1 MVTNR
6 FSSYRTRIVWD
17 EVNLITNESQ
27 KSSTMKIDEPKT
39 PFHKGP
45 LLLDDEED
53 AVILSNKAQQEIS
66 QSPEEGANHV
76 GISWNDL
83 ESAMEKV
90 AQKEKVEMTTLDS
103 SLTDTNSDQ
112 EDSNSRTESSSES
125 ENEFKEM
132 RKDHYNEYKALIRW
146 REKMKQKKK
155 QDILDSKG
163 DDLDDVDDVNDF
175 NDLENSNSEE
185 DEIDGNPFIQG
196 NSQNTHVSTSIDN
209 PCNQEEDCEQR
220 MDQS

>member
-45 LLLDDEED
+45 LLLDEEED
-53 AVILSNKAQQEIS
+53 AVTFSNKVQQEIS
-66 QSPEEGANHV
+66 QSPEESANHV

-90 AQKEKVEMTTLDS
+90 AQKEKVEMTTLCS

-163 DDLDDVDDVNDF
+163 DNLDDVNDF

-185 DEIDGNPFIQG
+185 DEMASNPFVHG
-196 NSQNTHVSTSIDN
+196 NSQNAHVSISIDN